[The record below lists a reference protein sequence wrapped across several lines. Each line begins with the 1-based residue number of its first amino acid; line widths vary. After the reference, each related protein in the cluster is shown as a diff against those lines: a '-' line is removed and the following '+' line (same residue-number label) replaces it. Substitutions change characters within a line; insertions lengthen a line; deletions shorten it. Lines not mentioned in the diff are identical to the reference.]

1 MKLSAP
7 IIKIRRLASYLLLV
21 MGCRLLLV
29 ISMFQTVVFTWSVIA
44 ASLIQVSVYY
54 KLYVLGESG

>member
-7 IIKIRRLASYLLLV
+7 IIKIRRLASYLLV